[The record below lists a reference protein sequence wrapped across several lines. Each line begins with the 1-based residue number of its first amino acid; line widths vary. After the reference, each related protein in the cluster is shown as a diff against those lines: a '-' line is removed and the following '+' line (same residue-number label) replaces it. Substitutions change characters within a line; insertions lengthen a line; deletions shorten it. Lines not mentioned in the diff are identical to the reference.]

1 MLDCYPRRG
10 VFDVTAC
17 AADGDGGAAYVFANE
32 QKRGL
37 LLLAC

>member
-1 MLDCYPRRG
+1 MLDCYPRRV
-10 VFDVTAC
+10 VFDVTA
-17 AADGDGGAAYVFANE
+17 AGGGDGGAAYVFADE